1 MKSEDILKRGMSL
14 VKSYSKM
21 TEEERKELIKKAFE
35 AKAKLQKELKE
46 TKDEVKKK
54 EQEVEKLTKE
64 V

>member
-1 MKSEDILKRGMSL
+1 M
-14 VKSYSKM
+14 KSYSKM

-64 V
+64 VLYSIM